1 MLNPT
6 MTKARK
12 KQPKRRQITIEQ
24 FDCDISCAIAAA
36 RKPGGVD
43 VVDAAG
49 KLRFFMIIPQTT
61 ISEFPE

>member
-1 MLNPT
+1 MLNST
-6 MTKARK
+6 MSKARK
-12 KQPKRRQITIEQ
+12 QRSKRRQITIEE
-24 FDCDISCAIAAA
+24 FDRDISRAIAAA

-43 VVDAAG
+43 VVDAKG